1 MTEESRI
8 SPELQALAQK
18 AAEAATDKKAKRLIL
33 LDVNPFSDM
42 CDLQLICSGESDRQ
56 TKAIADSIHKTLAQD
71 GIKPQNTEG
80 NQEGQWIL
88 MDYGRFNV
96 HIFFDYLR
104 DYYAIESLWPQAKFV
119 PLDTAK
125 LEQPKLD

>member
-1 MTEESRI
+1 MTHSELL
-8 SPELQALAQK
+8 PELQSLATK
-18 AAEAATDKKAKRLIL
+18 AAGAAIDKKAKRLVL

-42 CDLQLICSGESDRQ
+42 CDLQLICSGDNDRQ
-56 TKAIADSIHKTLAQD
+56 TKAIADSIQKTLAED
-71 GIKPQNTEG
+71 GIKPLNTEG

-104 DYYAIESLWPQAKFV
+104 DYYAIESLWPQAKFLNIETDKNGA
-119 PLDTAK
+119 P
-125 LEQPKLD
+125 QIS